1 MQEKTEAPN
10 SPKTKMIMEV
20 NGVLLMVFPLPNA
33 QTLGAWLTAFFR
45 LPSGNRS
52 KFAWTAQAY
61 GFEWL
66 GGSGQSKC
74 HWLAATGIS
83 GVSTHG
89 STIKTQDKK
98 QLSSQIRTPQMLL
111 AAHHWFSEGF
121 NTYPNKLHNASKLC
135 SRETTT
141 STKRMVSRHVIIF
154 GWERQ
159 LTKINWMDWS
169 MMDELK
175 FKLLAKFL
183 SFVISLGII

>member
-111 AAHHWFSEGF
+111 AAHHWFSEGSILI
-121 NTYPNKLHNASKLC
+121 P
-135 SRETTT
+135 
-141 STKRMVSRHVIIF
+141 
-154 GWERQ
+154 
-159 LTKINWMDWS
+159 INFTMRPSYVQGKQRLLQKEWFLDMWS
-169 MMDELK
+169 Y
-175 FKLLAKFL
+175 
-183 SFVISLGII
+183 LGEKNNSPK